1 MILSVLLAVLILI
14 IGLRGAKLKIEI
26 DLWFVPKGL
35 AEPPLDPSN

>member
-26 DLWFVPKGL
+26 DL
-35 AEPPLDPSN
+35 